1 MPFGLTNVSATFQAL
16 INDVMRPFL
25 RQFVLVFCDD
35 ILIYS
40 QSWSKHLHHV
50 HLILTKLQEHRLFI
64 QEVQV
69 FIWARFGAYLG
80 YVISANGVEMDA
92 QKVQAVRD
100 WPTPRSA
107 RAVREFMRLAR
118 YYRWFVK
125 DFGTIATPLTC
136 LLCKESF
143 KWNTD
148 AEAAFQA

>member
-25 RQFVLVFCDD
+25 RQFVLVFFDD

-69 FIWARFGAYLG
+69 FIWACFGAYLG

-92 QKVQAVRD
+92 
-100 WPTPRSA
+100 
-107 RAVREFMRLAR
+107 
-118 YYRWFVK
+118 
-125 DFGTIATPLTC
+125 
-136 LLCKESF
+136 
-143 KWNTD
+143 
-148 AEAAFQA
+148 